1 MNIIFFISALRNG
14 GAERVLQVLSSEF
27 SKKHSVEVVYFEEDK
42 KHYEFLVKTTHL
54 NIYHNTTILSKF
66 KKFFTIRNFIKSKK
80 PDLIISFMD
89 QTNINLIISTM
100 FMSRTL
106 IITEHVSHTLLKSKI
121 WRFIRDF
128 SYRFASGL
136 TVLTKEDFE
145 YYKFVKNR
153 AIMHNP
159 IFHKPKNTKY
169 YKESI
174 ILSVGRLET
183 VKGYENYF
191 KALSLIDKNIL
202 DKWDIIIAGNGSLE
216 NSLKNLAINLN
227 LKINFVGHQKDIG
240 SLYERAKILAL
251 PSMNEGFG
259 NVLIEALFYE
269 CARVSTP
276 TSGAKELIKDG
287 FDGLISEDFSAE
299 SYAITLEK
307 LLKNDGMCQNLVQNA
322 NLKKSKFE
330 IENIIDKWY
339 KFIKECEQ

>member
-1 MNIIFFISALRNG
+1 
-14 GAERVLQVLSSEF
+14 
-27 SKKHSVEVVYFEEDK
+27 
-42 KHYEFLVKTTHL
+42 
-54 NIYHNTTILSKF
+54 
-66 KKFFTIRNFIKSKK
+66 
-80 PDLIISFMD
+80 
-89 QTNINLIISTM
+89 
-100 FMSRTL
+100 
-106 IITEHVSHTLLKSKI
+106 
-121 WRFIRDF
+121 
-128 SYRFASGL
+128 
-136 TVLTKEDFE
+136 
-145 YYKFVKNR
+145 
-153 AIMHNP
+153 NP